1 MLLVA
6 VGVDLIFLRESVV
19 AGKEDKEIHLK
30 VVVTGK
36 AVPLK
41 APPEAALGTL
51 VEEALD
57 KAKVADKSDL
67 DRWVFTDSAGQTLDK
82 TRTLASFA
90 FAHNAEIFLNLSAGV
105 VG

>member
-1 MLLVA
+1 MKGKTVA
-6 VGVDLIFLRESVV
+6 
-19 AGKEDKEIHLK
+19 KEDKDIHLK
-30 VVVTGK
+30 VIVNGK

-41 APPEAALGTL
+41 ADPDASLGSL

-57 KAKVADKSDL
+57 KAKVGDKSDL
-67 DRWVFTDSAGQTLDK
+67 DRWVFTDANGQQLDK

>member
-1 MLLVA
+1 MHGCIASFSSTVNGVNVA
-6 VGVDLIFLRESVV
+6 
-19 AGKEDKEIHLK
+19 KENQEKDVHLK
-30 VVVTGK
+30 VVVNGK

-41 APPEAALGTL
+41 ADPDVTLGSL

-67 DRWVFTDSAGQTLDK
+67 DRWVFTDGAGQPMDK
-82 TRTLASFA
+82 NRTLASFA